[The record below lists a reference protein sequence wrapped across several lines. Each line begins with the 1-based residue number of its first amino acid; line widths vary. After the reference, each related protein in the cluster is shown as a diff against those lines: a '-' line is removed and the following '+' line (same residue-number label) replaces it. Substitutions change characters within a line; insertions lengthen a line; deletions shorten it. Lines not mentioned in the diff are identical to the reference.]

1 MKGVGDEGGREVA
14 AGSTG
19 FADAAGDGAGREGEA
34 KGRRVKKEWEEKG
47 GARSA
52 NVNKGERVVS

>member
-1 MKGVGDEGGREVA
+1 MKGVGDEGGREAA

-47 GARSA
+47 GSEKR
-52 NVNKGERVVS
+52 ECQ